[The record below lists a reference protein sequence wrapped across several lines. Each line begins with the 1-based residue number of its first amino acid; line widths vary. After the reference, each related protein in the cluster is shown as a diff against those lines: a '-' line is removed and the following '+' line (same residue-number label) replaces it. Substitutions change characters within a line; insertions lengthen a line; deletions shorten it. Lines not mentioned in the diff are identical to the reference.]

1 MHGAT
6 FPRWIGC
13 SKHDGTRHAFGSACA
28 HAAEHRFAPLHPS
41 PVGSGRQGE
50 SSALRQQPGDLAQ
63 STRYLPHPYTEADAQ
78 FWLEH
83 TKANFNDLAIQF
95 EGEAVGGVGV
105 IPQQAVAEKTAR
117 FGYWLAEPMWG
128 RGIATAA
135 ARAMTSYAFE
145 TMPFWRLEATVFAW
159 NPASMRV
166 LEKAGFSREGVL
178 RKSAFKDGEL
188 IDSVM
193 YAKIREA

>member
-1 MHGAT
+1 MLLNT
-6 FPRWIGC
+6 DLPQCFL
-13 SKHDGTRHAFGSACA
+13 RHWEAGDKRNLL
-28 HAAEHRFAPLHPS
+28 RFANNRAIWRNL
-41 PVGSGRQGE
+41 
-50 SSALRQQPGDLAQ
+50 LD
-63 STRYLPHPYTEADAQ
+63 TFPHPYTEADAQ

-83 TKANFNDLAIQF
+83 VKANSNCDLAIQF

-105 IPQQAVAEKTAR
+105 IPQRAVAQKTAH

-135 ARAMTSYAFE
+135 ARAMTAHVFA
-145 TMPFWRLEATVFAW
+145 TMPLWRLEATVFAW

-178 RKSAFKDGEL
+178 RKSAYKDGEL
-188 IDSVM
+188 IDSIM

>member
-1 MHGAT
+1 MQLNTDLPHCFLRPWEAGDMANLL
-6 FPRWIGC
+6 
-13 SKHDGTRHAFGSACA
+13 
-28 HAAEHRFAPLHPS
+28 RFANNRAIWRNL
-41 PVGSGRQGE
+41 
-50 SSALRQQPGDLAQ
+50 LD
-63 STRYLPHPYTEADAQ
+63 TFPHPYTEADAQ

-83 TKANFNDLAIQF
+83 AKANSNCHLAIQF

-105 IPQQAVAEKTAR
+105 IPQQAVAQKTAH

-128 RGIATAA
+128 KGIATAA
-135 ARAMTSYAFE
+135 ARAMTSHAFE
-145 TMPFWRLEATVFAW
+145 TMPLWRLEATVFEW

-166 LEKAGFSREGVL
+166 LEKAGFNREGVL

-193 YAKIREA
+193 YAKIRDA

>member
-1 MHGAT
+1 MQVNTDLPSCILRPWEAGDK
-6 FPRWIGC
+6 PNLL
-13 SKHDGTRHAFGSACA
+13 
-28 HAAEHRFAPLHPS
+28 RFANNRSIWRNL
-41 PVGSGRQGE
+41 
-50 SSALRQQPGDLAQ
+50 LD
-63 STRYLPHPYTEADAQ
+63 TFPHPYTEADAQ

-95 EGEAVGGVGV
+95 EGEVVGGVGV
-105 IPQQAVAEKTAR
+105 IPQQAVARKTAV

-135 ARAMTSYAFE
+135 ARAMTSYVFE
-145 TMPFWRLEATVFAW
+145 TMPLWRLEATVFAW

-166 LEKAGFSREGVL
+166 LEKAGFSREGIL

-193 YAKIREA
+193 YAKIREASTS